1 MGDTLTTQH
10 RESTQTTFQALV
22 EAAASGRLR
31 LPEFQR
37 GSIWGKTK
45 VIRLYDSIRNNFPIG
60 SFLTLEVND
69 QLDLSPRP
77 LEGVDEN
84 STTERIQSY
93 VLDGQQRLTAG
104 LALYLGLGDKQYFLD
119 LNMLWDRAVSNH
131 IDFTDVDSVQSLV
144 ESIDADD
151 RYIKAYPKIAAPRDR
166 LRRGLLSTA
175 LLVDFDRFADA
186 REQYAEYF
194 PAEERAE
201 RSRFMDRVI
210 WRHFELHEGPIVPVT
225 VLGSRLPI
233 EAITRVFETINTSG
247 QKLTAIEIVAAVL
260 YKDNIRLRRD
270 LDAFM
275 EKSAHYRNIDSSGEL
290 LLQTIAL
297 LENANP
303 KRSSLPRTITASRY
317 TQQKD
322 AAHNALHT
330 AGAFLSD
337 ERRFRAGVDK
347 STGARKSNLIAYPA
361 MLPPLGIALSRIDAQ
376 HPASDPEREQW
387 YRALEKWYV
396 GTILERRYLESQ
408 PTTQATD
415 TRELRQW
422 ISDGRA
428 SQPKWLDEVRVP
440 QLSGH
445 KPSSA
450 IGKLIRLLMG
460 KMGATDPIS
469 KQPLM
474 GSSAKDV
481 DIQIHHIFPEDFCD
495 KFIPGWTNSNL
506 EADDAL
512 NIMPVTADTNR
523 VWSNQD
529 PATQVE
535 MVRNKWPD
543 EYESSYQPFFVNG
556 RCLELMEKR
565 SKSTGDYEA
574 FLRER
579 EHTIEKYIKQQW
591 GFLPAGAV
599 DATEVEA
606 DDDGDEEES

>member
-1 MGDTLTTQH
+1 MGAELTTQH

-22 EAAASGRLR
+22 ESAAIGRLR

-37 GSIWGKTK
+37 GSIWGATK

-69 QLDLSPRP
+69 QLDLSPR
-77 LEGVDEN
+77 LLAGIDEERA
-84 STTERIQSY
+84 TDRIQSY

-104 LALYLGLGDKQYFLD
+104 LALYFGLGDKQYFFNLD
-119 LNMLWDRAVSNH
+119 MLWNRAVANNT
-131 IDFTDVDSVQSLV
+131 DFVDTGSVQSLV
-144 ESIDADD
+144 DSIDADD
-151 RYIKAYPKIAAPRDR
+151 RYIKAYPKIEAPRDR
-166 LRRGLLSTA
+166 LRRGLLSTE
-175 LLVDFDRFADA
+175 LLVDFDKFAGA
-186 REQYAEYF
+186 RDQYVEYF
-194 PAEERAE
+194 PPGERAE
-201 RSRFMDRVI
+201 RARFMDRVI
-210 WRHFELHEGPIVPVT
+210 WRHFQLHEGPIVPVT

-270 LDAFM
+270 LDAFI
-275 EKSAHYRNIDSSGEL
+275 EKSPHYRNIDSSGEL

-303 KRSSLPRTITASRY
+303 KRSSLPRTITAARY
-317 TQQKD
+317 TNQKD
-322 AAHNALHT
+322 AAHSALHT
-330 AGAFLSD
+330 AGTFLSD

-347 STGARKSNLIAYPA
+347 SLGTRKANLIAYPA
-361 MLPPLGIALSRIDAQ
+361 MLPPLGIALSRVHDQ
-376 HPASDPEREQW
+376 YPASNPEREQW

-408 PTTQATD
+408 PTTQAAD
-415 TRELRQW
+415 TRELQQW

-428 SQPKWLDEVRVP
+428 SQPKWLDEVRIP
-440 QLSGH
+440 PLSGH

-450 IGKLIRLLMG
+450 MGKLVRLLIG

-474 GSSAKDV
+474 GSMANDV
-481 DIQIHHIFPEDFCD
+481 DVQIHHIFPEDFCE
-495 KFIPGWTNSNL
+495 KFIPGWKSSNL
-506 EADDAL
+506 DADDTL
-512 NIMPVTADTNR
+512 NTMPVTADTNR
-523 VWSNQD
+523 AWSNQD

-535 MVRNKWPD
+535 MVRGKWPD

-556 RCLELMEKR
+556 RCLDLMKKR

-579 EHTIEKYIKQQW
+579 EHAIQEYIREQW

-599 DATEVEA
+599 DATDIEA
-606 DDDGDEEES
+606 DDDEDEEE